1 MNKGQLT
8 ALQELDCIEGALN
21 EAKRLVKSGAKP
33 EDIMRDFNKTR
44 TSRSWII
51 VVANMASWWKQHK
64 DRMEG
69 K

>member
-1 MNKGQLT
+1 MNKEQLT

-69 K
+69 E

>member
-1 MNKGQLT
+1 MSKEQLT

-69 K
+69 E

>member
-1 MNKGQLT
+1 MNKEQLT

-21 EAKRLVKSGAKP
+21 EDKRLVKSGAKP

>member
-69 K
+69 E

>member
-1 MNKGQLT
+1 MSKGQLT

>member
-1 MNKGQLT
+1 MNKKQLT

-64 DRMEG
+64 NRMEG
-69 K
+69 E

>member
-1 MNKGQLT
+1 MSKEQLT

>member
-1 MNKGQLT
+1 MNKEQLK

-33 EDIMRDFNKTR
+33 EDIMRDFNKAR

-64 DRMEG
+64 NRMEG
-69 K
+69 E

>member
-33 EDIMRDFNKTR
+33 EDIMRDFNKTL

>member
-1 MNKGQLT
+1 MNKKQLT

-33 EDIMRDFNKTR
+33 EDIMRDFNKSK
-44 TSRSWII
+44 TSSSWII

-64 DRMEG
+64 NRMEG
-69 K
+69 E

>member
-1 MNKGQLT
+1 MNKEQLT

>member
-33 EDIMRDFNKTR
+33 EDIMRDFKKTR

-64 DRMEG
+64 NRMEG
-69 K
+69 E

>member
-1 MNKGQLT
+1 MNKKQLT

-33 EDIMRDFNKTR
+33 EDIMRDFCKSKT
-44 TSRSWII
+44 SSSWII

-64 DRMEG
+64 NRMEG
-69 K
+69 E